1 MLETICETMVEAYR
15 RNWITSRDGN
25 VSIRHHDRD
34 HFYITPSGVRKQTLQ
49 PDQFKRI
56 GITTGINSGVGQGI
70 YWHLWRELEYTDISS
85 SLKPSGEI
93 PLHFG
98 LQKEMGKHKN
108 DVRVVMHFHP
118 TYCVAAMHAGIDL
131 SSMVKDFPE
140 LSRYT
145 KVAPNVGDVPPISQ
159 ELADQCFEKLELDSQ
174 GNIQYDIVGI
184 KGHGVVAI
192 DTSPWRAFEHIERLE
207 HICQIVLA
215 SRQIQQSKSVDS
227 IACVDASRSSS
238 KIKAEDFGVPPEFA
252 ERAENYAQWSIAKA
266 KEFYVKLASTGIDP
280 RPATDPEKYLP
291 GARAAAEAVAKGIAA
306 CIRESKLT

>member
-1 MLETICETMVEAYR
+1 MLETICETLIEAYR

-49 PDQFKRI
+49 PDQFKKI
-56 GITTGINSGVGQGI
+56 GIVKQPINRNVSLYNHNI
-70 YWHLWRELEYTDISS
+70 LDYSEISS
-85 SLKPSGEI
+85 NLRPSGEL

-98 LQKEMGKHKN
+98 LQKEMGQHKN
-108 DVRVVMHFHP
+108 DVRVVVHLHP

-131 SSMVKDFPE
+131 SSIVNDFPE

-159 ELADQCFEKLELDSQ
+159 ELADRCHENLKLDKD
-174 GNIQYDIVGI
+174 GNIAYDIVGI

-207 HICQIVLA
+207 HICKIVLV
-215 SRQIQQSKSVDS
+215 SRK
-227 IACVDASRSSS
+227 
-238 KIKAEDFGVPPEFA
+238 
-252 ERAENYAQWSIAKA
+252 
-266 KEFYVKLASTGIDP
+266 
-280 RPATDPEKYLP
+280 
-291 GARAAAEAVAKGIAA
+291 
-306 CIRESKLT
+306 